1 MRRGSLREANR
12 ALQCNGHSASG
23 VFASRSAQATR
34 RVRSALDC
42 RRAFLRVRTL
52 RRRRTRQSRRSKSAR
67 LSVRSADRA
76 KSTWKRHRQSRGEC
90 APEQR
95 KKFPSRDDFL
105 RPMDTRERLAA
116 RLSSLDR
123 RSTTLRRSL
132 RMVFNRSS
140 PGLRCAVASG
150 SPPRRR
156 CIERRPLLR
165 LIGRGVADEHHR
177 RCASTAT
184 LR

>member
-90 APEQR
+90 APEQE
-95 KKFPSRDDFL
+95 KNSRRATIFFARWTLASAL
-105 RPMDTRERLAA
+105 RHVFHLSIDVRRRFGGAYGWSSTAHRLAFDA
-116 RLSSLDR
+116 RSRVARRQGVVTSSG
-123 RSTTLRRSL
+123 
-132 RMVFNRSS
+132 
-140 PGLRCAVASG
+140 GLCCG
-150 SPPRRR
+150 
-156 CIERRPLLR
+156 
-165 LIGRGVADEHHR
+165 
-177 RCASTAT
+177 
-184 LR
+184 